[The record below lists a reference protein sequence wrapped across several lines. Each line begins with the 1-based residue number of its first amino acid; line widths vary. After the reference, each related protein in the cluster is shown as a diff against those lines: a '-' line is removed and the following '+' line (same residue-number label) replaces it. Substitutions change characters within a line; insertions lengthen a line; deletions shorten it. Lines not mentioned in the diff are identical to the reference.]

1 VLNTFFRERK
11 SSAFSLV
18 PNPDPP
24 LAIPPHPNP
33 FLQDVATISWWCDR
47 HHGVASPPAVAG
59 AGVPPSWLACRCSVF
74 AFVFMVSLF
83 SVFVY
88 CRALFF
94 LLSPLCFVFVFV
106 GVVRVWFSSSDRVSV
121 FFHLCVLFFSGVG
134 SGAVWWWVEVLR
146 WWVVV

>member
-94 LLSPLCFVFVFV
+94 LLSPLCSFLSELVVCGFPVPTVFLFSFIFVFC
-106 GVVRVWFSSSDRVSV
+106 FSLVSDLER
-121 FFHLCVLFFSGVG
+121 CGG
-134 SGAVWWWVEVLR
+134 GWR
-146 WWVVV
+146 C